1 MILQIGS
8 RTTWSFYQHKNGHFA
23 SKKGRCY
30 HCGQVIR
37 PGTLFYKFRA
47 TMGDKISISGTFLQ
61 EVSRFVGS
69 DDKDFTRKQRILEDL
84 NLNEL
89 ADFTWTNLGGRV
101 HNLTQQRMILFRQN
115 MKHWEYKL
123 MMIYR
128 TQPKH
133 WIVILWRHWI
143 SEAEHV
149 QQASLIGTWTDCQ
162 LWVHKD
168 FAGETVDMVT
178 PVVIK
183 HGPGTGTSLINGGF
197 FWRKWSRNSG
207 FSSKPRLIT
216 GGDYPIF
223 H

>member
-89 ADFTWTNLGGRV
+89 ADFT
-101 HNLTQQRMILFRQN
+101 
-115 MKHWEYKL
+115 
-123 MMIYR
+123 
-128 TQPKH
+128 
-133 WIVILWRHWI
+133 
-143 SEAEHV
+143 
-149 QQASLIGTWTDCQ
+149 
-162 LWVHKD
+162 
-168 FAGETVDMVT
+168 
-178 PVVIK
+178 
-183 HGPGTGTSLINGGF
+183 
-197 FWRKWSRNSG
+197 
-207 FSSKPRLIT
+207 
-216 GGDYPIF
+216 
-223 H
+223 